1 MLHLKSIWQDV
12 LPLGIYRRTIGTLLN
27 SVVEEMVQRV
37 LILEDIAADAAVQ
50 IVTIF
55 SALQDKAPEVFHLD
69 KNKETSKGDIIR
81 YVKKWNRFKELIGK
95 KSEVGKIPREIC
107 FCFWKKVLDLQGRR
121 SQDISKIF
129 PKMLILAL

>member
-1 MLHLKSIWQDV
+1 MIIFIFKYTGQLDGSNLLPASSEKCVKQVLHQMLHLKSIWQDV

-55 SALQDKAPEVFHLD
+55 FALQDKAPEVFHLED

-95 KSEVGKIPREIC
+95 K
-107 FCFWKKVLDLQGRR
+107 DLQG
-121 SQDISKIF
+121 
-129 PKMLILAL
+129 LY